1 MKMRGAPLLG
11 AAAAFGL
18 ALSAYH
24 SKAKSKKQLIEE
36 LEASAETLR
45 KTRPT
50 AVNLF
55 WAIERVLAKTKKAEG
70 NMEDLVEATI
80 KEAQTIADNDVEINK
95 KIGRNGSALIKNEYT
110 VLTHCNA
117 GSLATVDYGTALG
130 VVRSAWEDGKR
141 FVVFATETRPLLQG
155 ARLTAYELKRDG
167 ISVTL
172 ITDSMVG
179 FMMEKSL
186 IDLVIVG
193 ADRIVR
199 DAVINKI
206 GTLSIA
212 VLAKEFDVPFY
223 VAAPISTMDL
233 DHVSKDITIE
243 ERDPKEVTHI
253 RGRRI
258 AARDI
263 KVRNP
268 AFDITPMKYIQ
279 GIITEREIVSPE
291 TLRRPKKMIES

>member
-1 MKMRGAPLLG
+1 
-11 AAAAFGL
+11 
-18 ALSAYH
+18 
-24 SKAKSKKQLIEE
+24 
-36 LEASAETLR
+36 
-45 KTRPT
+45 
-50 AVNLF
+50 
-55 WAIERVLAKTKKAEG
+55 
-70 NMEDLVEATI
+70 MEDLVEATI
-80 KEAQTIADNDVEINK
+80 KEAQTIADNDIEINK

-167 ISVTL
+167 IPVTL

-179 FMMEKSL
+179 FMMEKSI

-223 VAAPISTMDL
+223 VAAPFSTMDL
-233 DHVSKDITIE
+233 DHVSKDIIIE
-243 ERDPKEVTHI
+243 ERDLKEVTHI
-253 RGRRI
+253 MGSRI
-258 AARDI
+258 TVKDI
-263 KVRNP
+263 KVKNP

-291 TLRRPKKMIES
+291 TLRRPKKIIES